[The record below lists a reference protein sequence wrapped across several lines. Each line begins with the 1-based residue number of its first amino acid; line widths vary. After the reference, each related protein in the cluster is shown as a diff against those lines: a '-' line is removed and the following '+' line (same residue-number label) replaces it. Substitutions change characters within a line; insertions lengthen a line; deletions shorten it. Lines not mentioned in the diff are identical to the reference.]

1 MSMKLIIFHKN
12 YLLIIDKVES
22 VIGHFSFWV
31 KEFGPIP
38 IGSKS
43 SVLEPGVRVIN
54 PKTTKTNPTILTY

>member
-1 MSMKLIIFHKN
+1 MKLIIFHKN

-54 PKTTKTNPTILTY
+54 PKTT